1 VTAPPA
7 ADFLRGVA
15 HFNRGEFFEA
25 HEAWE
30 LVWRETSGPRADF
43 YKGLIQC
50 AVALHHARRGN
61 LEGARRLY
69 HRQKRYLSGFC
80 PTMLGL
86 PVADLLARMDTLFAP
101 ILAAKPGEPVTL
113 DLDRIPTIALE
124 PDPGESP
131 GAQRG

>member
-1 VTAPPA
+1 VSTSRSSL
-7 ADFLRGVA
+7 FLQGVA

-30 LVWRETSGPRADF
+30 LVWRETTGPRASF

-69 HRQKRYLSGFC
+69 HRQKRYLAPFS
-80 PTMLGL
+80 PTTLGV
-86 PVADLLARMDTLFAP
+86 PVADLLARMDALFAP
-101 ILAAKPGEPVTL
+101 ILKAGPGSGVVL
-113 DLDRIPTIALE
+113 DPARLPTIVLQ
-124 PDPGESP
+124 PDQDTSTTE
-131 GAQRG
+131 RG